1 MSEVDAS
8 AVKQHDA
15 NEDRMILCRHRK
27 KSRGGSNNC
36 QPALDENT
44 EKVGV
49 ALPKSERYPQGCGV
63 DLR

>member
-1 MSEVDAS
+1 
-8 AVKQHDA
+8 
-15 NEDRMILCRHRK
+15 MILCRHIK

-49 ALPKSERYPQGCGV
+49 ALPKTERYPQGFGV

>member
-1 MSEVDAS
+1 MLQRLLEPKKEVT
-8 AVKQHDA
+8 
-15 NEDRMILCRHRK
+15 R
-27 KSRGGSNNC
+27 GSNNC

-49 ALPKSERYPQGCGV
+49 ALPKTERYPQGCGV